1 MPEHAVQRARALDR
15 HRAPRP
21 VPICPPARPLSR
33 VLISAFAATTWL
45 LSAGPDLFAQGVTT
59 ASIRGT
65 VGATGGTDPDGTRVT
80 VRNMATGFVV
90 RAEVR
95 HGRFVVQ
102 GLEVGG
108 PYTITLERLGLRRER
123 RDGVYLT
130 LGEPLELN
138 VVMRPAAIV
147 VEPLHVSA
155 SAPFARANAHG
166 GTATTVG
173 DSLLHR
179 LPTLNRN
186 LYDFVHLAPQV
197 STRIGFGPEG
207 MSGGGVGFRFNNF
220 LIDGVPE
227 RSISSNQPPEF
238 AAGKSLPFEAVRE
251 YQVLLAPFDVRYGDY
266 AGALVNAVT
275 KSGTNEFRGSAF
287 AYWRNDALARRNE
300 LAAAPPHER
309 LLYGFSLGG
318 PIRRDRAHF
327 FVATEL
333 QRLTSPAPGPFVG
346 QPEEATPPVPVAE
359 THLARL
365 EGIMEGYGLEAGS
378 GGPVTNRNPL
388 ANVFARLDLGVP
400 EWASRAV
407 LWGNA
412 SRTRSFGF
420 SRPSRGVFP
429 LSTHAATLA
438 FGVRS
443 GGIRLHTTLPRTAGG
458 HNELLASYRS
468 LRAEVSPEVQQP
480 VVRVGVPGTTGGAVT
495 VVAGTPAVAQGGE
508 SRFWN
513 LNLRENLTLPV
524 GASHVATLGFQAEWF
539 HADPFPPGVPN
550 AFGTWTFASLD
561 SLGTGRAERFE
572 RARDFGSAE
581 VPISGGY
588 YALYAGD
595 RWRAGERFT
604 VTLGLRAETM
614 TIGERA
620 PYNPVVDSVFGRR
633 TDVMPDGRLHLS
645 PRVGFTWDP
654 GGAGRDQ
661 LRGGVGVFTG
671 RPPLAWIH
679 LPLRQFGIGIGVLR
693 CGSLSGDLG
702 PPPPFE
708 PDQEA
713 APAACRDGS
722 GLASPPR
729 GDVELL
735 DGRLRMA
742 QTLRGVLAYDRRLPW
757 DLLGTVEALI
767 TRNVSDFVFTN
778 LNLGDPRATDP
789 YGRVMYGTIDPA
801 GVARP
806 AVRDTSLPSVVEL
819 RNTSRNH
826 SLQLSARLEKR
837 FSRGIAGVASYTYS
851 RVRDVQ
857 TPLRINTPGFEN
869 WSSRAVSGRH
879 EDLSAGVSLNDVP
892 HRVVLAGTYRAP
904 WRRWTTEL
912 SFSYVGES
920 GSPFAYLAW
929 GAGERGDLNADGSD
943 ENDPIYMPR
952 SASDPEE
959 ILFSGQSN
967 EPGADNSPTAQAERV
982 SRQRE
987 AFERFIEAT
996 PCLERRR
1003 GRILERNAC
1012 REPWTHTTLA
1022 SVRQAIPLARGAL
1035 ELQLDIF
1042 NLLNL
1047 LNRDWGHR
1055 RIAPSTTDRGPRGQ
1069 LLEHVGQTP
1078 EPVGESRPIFRFDE
1092 AAPRWATLPVESAF
1106 QLQLGV
1112 RYRF

>member
-1 MPEHAVQRARALDR
+1 MPQHAVQRARALDR
-15 HRAPRP
+15 QRAPRP
-21 VPICPPARPLSR
+21 DLICPPACPLSR

-45 LSAGPDLFAQGVTT
+45 LSAGPDLLAQGVTT
-59 ASIRGT
+59 ASVRGT
-65 VGATGGTDPDGTRVT
+65 VRTVDGTDADGTRVT

-90 RAEVR
+90 RAEVQ

-108 PYTITLERLGLRRER
+108 PYTITLERLGLRTER
-123 RDGVYLT
+123 REGVYLT
-130 LGEPLELN
+130 LGEPVELEFA
-138 VVMRPAAIV
+138 MRPAAIA
-147 VEPLHVSA
+147 VEPLRVRA
-155 SAPFARANAHG
+155 RTLFPRANVHG
-166 GTATTVG
+166 GTATTVT

-186 LYDFVHLAPQV
+186 LYDFVQLAPQV

-275 KSGTNEFRGSAF
+275 RSGTNEFRGSAF
-287 AYWRNDALARRNE
+287 AYWRNDALGRRGE
-300 LAAAPPHER
+300 FAAAAPHER

-318 PIRRDRAHF
+318 PILRDRAHF

-333 QRLTSPAPGPFVG
+333 QGLTSPAPGPFVG

-359 THLARL
+359 ADLARL
-365 EGIMEGYGLEAGS
+365 DEIMEGYGLEAGS

-388 ANVFARLDLGVP
+388 ANLFARIDLGVP
-400 EWASRAV
+400 EWKSRAV
-407 LWGNA
+407 LWANA
-412 SRTRSFGF
+412 ARTRNLGF

-443 GGIRLHTTLPRTAGG
+443 GGLRLHTTLPRAAGG
-458 HNELLASYRS
+458 HNELLVSYRR
-468 LRAEVSPEVQQP
+468 LRAEVSPEVRQP
-480 VVRVGVPGTTGGAVT
+480 VVQVAVPGTTGGAVT
-495 VVAGTPAVAQGGE
+495 VVTGAPAVAQGGE

-513 LNLRENLTLPV
+513 LNLRENLTLPL

-539 HADPFPPGVPN
+539 HTDPFPPGVPN

-561 SLGTGRAERFE
+561 SLEAGLAERFE
-572 RARDFGSAE
+572 RGRDFGSAD

-595 RWRAGERFT
+595 RWRVGERLSLT
-604 VTLGLRAETM
+604 VGLRADAM

-620 PYNPVVDSVFGRR
+620 PYNPVIDSVFARR
-633 TDVMPDGRLHLS
+633 TDQMPDGRLHLS

-654 GGAGRDQ
+654 PGTGRDQ

-671 RPPLAWIH
+671 RPPLAWLH
-679 LPLRQFGIGIGVLR
+679 LPLRNFGVGIGVLR
-693 CGSLSGDLG
+693 CGSLQGDLG

-713 APAACRDGS
+713 APAACGDSS

-742 QTLRGVLAYDRRLPW
+742 QTLRGVLAYDRRLPG
-757 DLLGTVEALI
+757 DLLGTVEALL

-778 LNLGDPRATDP
+778 LNLGDPVATNP
-789 YGRVMYGTIDPA
+789 YGRVLYGTIDPA

-806 AVRDTSLPSVVEL
+806 AVRDTSFPSVVEL

-826 SLQLSARLEKR
+826 SYQLSARLEKR
-837 FSRGIAGVASYTYS
+837 FSRGIAGAASYTYS

-857 TPLRINTPGFEN
+857 TPLRINTPGFVN

-879 EDLSAGVSLNDVP
+879 DDRSPGVSLNDVL

-929 GAGERGDLNADGSD
+929 GAEERGDLNADGSNQ
-943 ENDPIYMPR
+943 NDPIYVPR
-952 SASDPEE
+952 TASDPDE

-967 EPGADNSPTAQAERV
+967 EPAADNSPAAQAERV
-982 SRQRE
+982 SRQRL
-987 AFERFIEAT
+987 AFERFIEGA
-996 PCLERRR
+996 PCLERQR
-1003 GRILERNAC
+1003 GRILERNSC
-1012 REPWTHTTLA
+1012 HEPWTHTTLA
-1022 SVRQAIPLARGAL
+1022 SVRQAIPLGGGAL
-1035 ELQLDIF
+1035 EAQLDIF

-1047 LNRDWGHR
+1047 VDRDWGHR
-1055 RIAPSTTDRGPRGQ
+1055 RIAPSTTARGPRGQ

-1078 EPVGESRPIFRFDE
+1078 EPVGESRPVFRFDE
-1092 AAPRWATLPVESAF
+1092 TAPRWTTLPVESAF